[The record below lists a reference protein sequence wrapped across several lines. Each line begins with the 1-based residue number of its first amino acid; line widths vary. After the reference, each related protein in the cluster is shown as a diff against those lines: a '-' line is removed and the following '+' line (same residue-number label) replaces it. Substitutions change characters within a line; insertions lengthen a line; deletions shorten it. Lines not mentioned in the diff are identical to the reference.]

1 MSLYTIIAII
11 IVLAIVLFFLLRRK
25 KPKTAPV
32 EGAMEE
38 KPMEEEGPIET
49 GGTEEKPE
57 L

>member
-1 MSLYTIIAII
+1 MTLYIIIAII

-38 KPMEEEGPIET
+38 GPAET
-49 GGTEEKPE
+49 TGTEEKPE